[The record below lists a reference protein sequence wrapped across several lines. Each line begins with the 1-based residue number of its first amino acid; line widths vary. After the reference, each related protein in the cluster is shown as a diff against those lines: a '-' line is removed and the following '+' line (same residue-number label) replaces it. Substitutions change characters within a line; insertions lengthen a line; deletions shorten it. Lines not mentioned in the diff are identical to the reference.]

1 MATPQKRDTR
11 LKHRTNR
18 VNEPEPVF
26 RNLEEVVTST
36 RLTKDHINEIMVIV
50 GNYLTEKLPN
60 QRHLRSAA
68 EIEAVSPLI
77 QLVAARHKDLWDG
90 YDECF
95 MTRTIQFLIGR
106 KLLNLR
112 RKRGRGDETTDED
125 DSEVK
130 GSQTK
135 QRSTSAYTSH
145 RSETPYSLSS
155 ASVAS
160 TEPADYSIR
169 ARLQIDNRNTMLSYA
184 SVSDLLPGI
193 LDPSRTTISQVDF
206 DRWTDILRIDVR
218 WTSLHTIT
226 YAFAEGAMP
235 ISDTRY
241 LKAAIT
247 DARSRGMECAMFIIQ
262 SPELGESKSLSC
274 IEVDRIH
281 VNSICR
287 REFAASTPTRQ
298 KESTPP
304 GHTRGFR

>member
-1 MATPQKRDTR
+1 M
-11 LKHRTNR
+11 
-18 VNEPEPVF
+18 NEPEPVF
-26 RNLEEVVTST
+26 RNLKEVVTST
-36 RLTKDHINEIMVIV
+36 RLTKDHIDQIMVIV
-50 GNYLTEKLPN
+50 ENYLAEKLPN

-77 QLVAARHKDLWDG
+77 QLIAARNPDLWDG
-90 YDECF
+90 YDESF
-95 MTRTIQFLIGR
+95 MRCTIQFLIRR

-112 RKRGRGDETTDED
+112 RKRVQGDETMDED
-125 DSEVK
+125 NSEVK

-169 ARLQIDNRNTMLSYA
+169 ARLQIDSRNTMLSYV

-193 LDPSRTTISQVDF
+193 LDPSQTIISQVDF
-206 DRWTDILRIDVR
+206 DRWTDILRNDVR

-235 ISDTRY
+235 VSDTRY

-247 DARSRGMECAMFIIQ
+247 DAQ
-262 SPELGESKSLSC
+262 
-274 IEVDRIH
+274 
-281 VNSICR
+281 N
-287 REFAASTPTRQ
+287 
-298 KESTPP
+298 
-304 GHTRGFR
+304 